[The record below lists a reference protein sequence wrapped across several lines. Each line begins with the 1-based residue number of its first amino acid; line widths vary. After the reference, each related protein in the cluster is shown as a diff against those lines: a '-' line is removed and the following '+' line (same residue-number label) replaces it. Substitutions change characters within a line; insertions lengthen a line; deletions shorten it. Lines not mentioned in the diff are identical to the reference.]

1 MKIKM
6 MGLSCLI
13 VAIVLFAGYQYSM
26 AKSKTD
32 AESIAKKEVKNPDA
46 ASSKIGVVSVR
57 KVFENCKRNAKYRE
71 EAKAEQ
77 DKIIADL
84 EKMKADIDAGKA
96 GLKTRKEGS
105 NDYMA
110 LVKEVL
116 EKQAGYQAQ
125 QEFQKQQ
132 IELKDQRWT
141 EQLYKDIL
149 KIVQQIA
156 QNKGMDM
163 VFEADEPQFPSASVN
178 ELMLFIRTHKL
189 LYSAGCM
196 DITDEVLA
204 MLDANDSQP
213 VKTDDTQKSNSKK

>member
-6 MGLSCLI
+6 MALSCLI
-13 VAIVLFAGYQYSM
+13 AAIVLFTGYQYSM

-32 AESIAKKEVKNPDA
+32 TEPDAKKEVKNSDT

-57 KVFENCKRNAKYRE
+57 KVFENCKRNEKYRE

-77 DKIIADL
+77 NKIIADL
-84 EKMKADIDAGKA
+84 DKMKADIDAGKA

-116 EKQAGYQAQ
+116 EKQASYQAQ
-125 QEFQKQQ
+125 QEFLKQQ

-149 KIVQQIA
+149 KIVQRIA
-156 QNKGMDM
+156 QDKGFEM

-178 ELMLFIRTHKL
+178 ELMLSIRTHKL
-189 LYSAGCM
+189 LYSSGCM

-204 MLDANDSQP
+204 ILDTTDSQP

>member
-6 MGLSCLI
+6 MALSCLI
-13 VAIVLFAGYQYSM
+13 AAIVLFTGYQYSM

-32 AESIAKKEVKNPDA
+32 TEPDAKKEVKNSDT

-57 KVFENCKRNAKYRE
+57 KVFENCKRNEKYRE

-77 DKIIADL
+77 NKIIADL
-84 EKMKADIDAGKA
+84 DKMKADIDAGKA

-116 EKQAGYQAQ
+116 EKQASYQAQ
-125 QEFQKQQ
+125 QEFLKQQ

-141 EQLYKDIL
+141 EQLYKD
-149 KIVQQIA
+149 
-156 QNKGMDM
+156 KGFEM

-178 ELMLFIRTHKL
+178 ELMLSIRTHKL
-189 LYSAGCM
+189 LYSSGCM

-204 MLDANDSQP
+204 ILDTTDSQP
-213 VKTDDTQKSNSKK
+213 VKTDDTQKSDSKK

>member
-1 MKIKM
+1 MKIRM
-6 MGLSCLI
+6 MALVCLMTA
-13 VAIVLFAGYQYSM
+13 VVLFTGYQYSL
-26 AKSKTD
+26 AKSKTA
-32 AESIAKKEVKNPDA
+32 AESDAKKEVKNA
-46 ASSKIGVVSVR
+46 NASSSKIGVVSIR
-57 KVFENCKRNAKYRE
+57 KVFEDCKRNAKYRE

-77 DKIIADL
+77 DKIVAELD
-84 EKMKADIDAGKA
+84 KMKAEIDAGKA

-105 NDYMA
+105 GDYMT

-149 KIVQQIA
+149 KIVRQVA
-156 QNKGMDM
+156 QDKSLDI
-163 VFEADEPQFPSASVN
+163 VFEDDEPQLPAPTVN
-178 ELMLFIRTHKL
+178 ELMLSIRTHKL

-196 DITDEVLA
+196 DITAEVLA
-204 MLDANDSQP
+204 MLDASESQP
-213 VKTDDTQKSNSKK
+213 VTIDNGQKTESKK